1 MREIS
6 EKMKNRGA
14 WGWNS
19 RHRQERINRAKGGG
33 VAERFGEGGSVG
45 EEEQREGD
53 RSAKTLSPLSNI

>member
-1 MREIS
+1 MEFKTQTGENKQS
-6 EKMKNRGA
+6 EG
-14 WGWNS
+14 
-19 RHRQERINRAKGGG
+19 GGG